1 MRIVEFFG
9 KPYEGILQFSKMK
22 NSVQAAAA
30 IWMIRPAFFGNNKET
45 AASNSFQTILEAD
58 DEAIH
63 HAGLEEFD
71 RMLSGL
77 KETGIRV
84 IATAS
89 NDPLAPDAIFPNNW
103 ISFHED
109 GTIVIYPMMTSN
121 RRREKNLELLEEIK
135 QKFVVNQI
143 HDLSVFENENKFLEG
158 TGSMVLDH
166 KNKIAYAAYS
176 PRTDQEVFER
186 FCTLM
191 HYTPIGF
198 HTRSKDGSPLY
209 HTNVMMH
216 IGETYIVVCADVISD
231 SHEREQVVHSL
242 KQSGRIVL
250 EIDMEEMNQ
259 FAGNMLQVKN
269 NDGDLI
275 TVISANAF
283 DALSDDHLHTL
294 MENTN
299 LFPVP
304 IPVIEAIGG
313 GSVRCMMAEIFLPEI
328 QS

>member
-1 MRIVEFFG
+1 
-9 KPYEGILQFSKMK
+9 MK

-45 AASNSFQTILEAD
+45 ASSNSFQKSLDVD

-63 HAGLEEFD
+63 HAGIEEFE

-77 KETGIRV
+77 TETGIRV
-84 IATAS
+84 IASTS

-103 ISFHED
+103 ISFHEE
-109 GTIVIYPMMTSN
+109 GTIVIYSMLTPN
-121 RRREKNLELLEEIK
+121 RRRERDLKLLEEIEK
-135 QKFVVNQI
+135 QFVVKQI
-143 HDLSVFENENKFLEG
+143 HDLSEFENEGKFLEG

-166 KNKIAYAAYS
+166 TNKIAYAAYS
-176 PRTDQEVFER
+176 PRTDKEVFQR
-186 FCTLM
+186 FCALM
-191 HYTPIGF
+191 NYTPIGF

-216 IGETYIVVCADVISD
+216 IGETYVVICPTLISD
-231 SHEREQVVHSL
+231 SHERELVLNSL
-242 KQSGRIVL
+242 KQSGRLVI
-250 EIDMEEMNQ
+250 EIDQEEMNQ

-269 NDGDLI
+269 SDGDLI
-275 TVISANAF
+275 TIISANAF
-283 DALSDDHLHTL
+283 DALDDDRLHAL

-328 QS
+328 NS